1 MLQKNMPKL
10 IEVIGLPGS
19 GKSFISSELETIK
32 KNNEQIFFHSGNY
45 NKNNKYKSINGSL
58 RFLIH
63 LKVIS
68 KIIIFYLIFFKR
80 IFLKKI
86 YKGSFFFR
94 VISLFYKHLIY
105 IEILKKKLEN
115 NEYLILEPG
124 PIMYFIQDYFY
135 INEDL
140 SYFEIRIF
148 NKFFLKT
155 DYIIN
160 LECNSKD
167 AFNRLKSR
175 KRGLPSRMVNLN
187 DQKIES
193 ALNKAK
199 KIINDY
205 IVRSKYLNLNIINID
220 STNSAGEIKK
230 KILESI

>member
-1 MLQKNMPKL
+1 M
-10 IEVIGLPGS
+10 
-19 GKSFISSELETIK
+19 
-32 KNNEQIFFHSGNY
+32 
-45 NKNNKYKSINGSL
+45 
-58 RFLIH
+58 
-63 LKVIS
+63 
-68 KIIIFYLIFFKR
+68 
-80 IFLKKI
+80 
-86 YKGSFFFR
+86 
-94 VISLFYKHLIY
+94 ISLFYQHLIY
-105 IEILKKKLEN
+105 IEILKKLEN
-115 NEYLILEPG
+115 NKYLILEPG

-199 KIINDY
+199 IINDY

-220 STNSAGEIKK
+220 STYSAGEIKK
-230 KILESI
+230 NFRVHLIVIFFELMHENYR